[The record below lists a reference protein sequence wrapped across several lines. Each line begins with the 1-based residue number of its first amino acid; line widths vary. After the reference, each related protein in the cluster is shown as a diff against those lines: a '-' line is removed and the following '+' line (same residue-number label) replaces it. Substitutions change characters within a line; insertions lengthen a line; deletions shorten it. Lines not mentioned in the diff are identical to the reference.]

1 MPKTIYNWYLAKKT
15 KKIQLKKKF
24 PTITNNFYS
33 RVLTFF
39 EPLVEQELIDW
50 LHTNAG
56 AEKVLDGASL
66 SEEAI
71 DRSSYSQRR
80 LQHVAQDREDRMKVL
95 VVFALFSFYLDS
107 TNGDEH
113 LQFGK
118 FFLLPEFLGLLV
130 KLKMAQCGLKYI
142 FES

>member
-1 MPKTIYNWYLAKKT
+1 
-15 KKIQLKKKF
+15 
-24 PTITNNFYS
+24 
-33 RVLTFF
+33 
-39 EPLVEQELIDW
+39 VEQELIGW